1 MLAIEALETSAP
13 RPYAEFRP
21 QVSSSAER
29 ARTEMQALVETNDE
43 QAIRSEL
50 AKCDAI
56 DPVILY
62 FVKAIENQVRQSQQ
76 R

>member
-1 MLAIEALETSAP
+1 
-13 RPYAEFRP
+13 
-21 QVSSSAER
+21 
-29 ARTEMQALVETNDE
+29 MQALVETNDE